1 MPDKGSYQLLIEVKT
16 ELSLKIGALG
26 VFTFPKGF
34 YTYSGSAM
42 NNLTKRIERHC
53 TKDKKLRWHIDY
65 LTSADHVAIIETLS
79 VKSESN
85 IECRLNQEL
94 ELQGGL
100 PIIPK
105 FGSSDCKKCKSHLQY
120 FSGLRPN
127 LSGV

>member
-16 ELSLKIGALG
+16 EMSLKIGALG

-42 NNLTKRIERHC
+42 NNLTKRIQRHC

-65 LTSADHVAIIETLS
+65 LTSADNVAIIETLS
-79 VKSESN
+79 VKSENN

-94 ELQGGL
+94 EIQGGL

-105 FGSSDCKKCKSHLQY
+105 FGSSDCNKCKSHLLY
-120 FSGLRPN
+120 FGGLRPK